1 MLKMFYIVVLSSCTN
16 EEEDLDGKSRNKTSQ
31 DYSLEGEEKRLFVF
45 KTLNNFYHLLNL
57 MPTRLKL
64 NFIEK

>member
-1 MLKMFYIVVLSSCTN
+1 MYERRRRLGWK
-16 EEEDLDGKSRNKTSQ
+16 KPQQNK
-31 DYSLEGEEKRLFVF
+31 LRLFPGRGRKRLFVF
-45 KTLNNFYHLLNL
+45 KTLNNLFYHLLNL

>member
-16 EEEDLDGKSRNKTSQ
+16 EEEDLDGKKPQQNK
-31 DYSLEGEEKRLFVF
+31 LRLFPGREEKRLFVF